1 MFSISP
7 KLTFAA
13 GHINFPTSQESK
25 EKEHHMIKKFKG
37 KAWVTGDDI
46 DTDQIYHGQYLPLT
60 DPKEMAKHAMEFVP
74 GMENFAKEVK
84 TGDMVV
90 AGKNFGCGSSRE
102 HAVVCLQENG
112 VSCVV
117 ADSFARIFYRNAIN
131 LGFPLLECPG
141 ISKMVKTGDQI
152 EVDLSTGKV
161 TNLKTKKTLNGQP
174 ISGLELEITE
184 KGGLLNY
191 LKG

>member
-1 MFSISP
+1 MS
-7 KLTFAA
+7 
-13 GHINFPTSQESK
+13 
-25 EKEHHMIKKFKG
+25 KKFKG
-37 KAWVTGDDI
+37 KAWVAGDDI

-84 TGDMVV
+84 PGDIMV

-102 HAVVCLQENG
+102 HAVVCLKENG

-131 LGFPLLECPG
+131 LGFPLLECPAV
-141 ISKMVKTGDQI
+141 SKIVKTGDRV
-152 EVDLSTGKV
+152 EVDIGTGQVTNLSTGK
-161 TNLKTKKTLNGQP
+161 KTEGKAP
-174 ISGLELEITE
+174 SGLELEIAE
-184 KGGLLNY
+184 KGGLLSY
-191 LKG
+191 LKATGSQ

>member
-1 MFSISP
+1 M
-7 KLTFAA
+7 T
-13 GHINFPTSQESK
+13 
-25 EKEHHMIKKFKG
+25 KKIKG
-37 KAWVTGDDI
+37 KAWVVGDDI

-84 TGDMVV
+84 PGDIVV

-117 ADSFARIFYRNAIN
+117 ADSFARIFYRNAVN

-141 ISKMVKTGDQI
+141 ISKIVKTGDEI
-152 EVDLSTGKV
+152 EVNLETGEV
-161 TNLKTKKTLNGQP
+161 TNLSSGKTLKGQP
-174 ISGLELEITE
+174 PSGLELEITE

-191 LKG
+191 LKR

>member
-1 MFSISP
+1 M
-7 KLTFAA
+7 L
-13 GHINFPTSQESK
+13 
-25 EKEHHMIKKFKG
+25 KKFKG
-37 KAWVTGDDI
+37 KAWMVGDDI

-60 DPKEMAKHAMEFVP
+60 DPQEMAKHALEFVP

-84 TGDMVV
+84 PGDIVV

-117 ADSFARIFYRNAIN
+117 ADSFARIFYRNAVN
-131 LGFPLLECPG
+131 LGFPVMECHG
-141 ISKMVKTGDQI
+141 VSKIAKTGDQI
-152 EVDLSTGKV
+152 EVDLETGKV
-161 TNLKTKKTLNGQP
+161 TNLKTKKSLKGRP
-174 ISGLELEITE
+174 PSGLELEIEE

-191 LKG
+191 LKV

>member
-1 MFSISP
+1 MV
-7 KLTFAA
+7 
-13 GHINFPTSQESK
+13 
-25 EKEHHMIKKFKG
+25 KKFKG
-37 KAWVTGDDI
+37 KAWVVGDDI

-74 GMENFAKEVK
+74 GMEDFAKKVK
-84 TGDMVV
+84 PGDIVV

-102 HAVVCLQENG
+102 HAVVCLQESG

-117 ADSFARIFYRNAIN
+117 AESFARIFYRNAVN
-131 LGFPLLECPG
+131 LGFPLLECRG
-141 ISKMVKTGDQI
+141 VSKMVKTGNKV
-152 EVDLSTGKV
+152 EVNLETGKV
-161 TNLKTKKTLNGQP
+161 TNLSTKKTLNGQP
-174 ISGLELEITE
+174 PSGLELEIGE

>member
-1 MFSISP
+1 M
-7 KLTFAA
+7 T
-13 GHINFPTSQESK
+13 
-25 EKEHHMIKKFKG
+25 KKIKG
-37 KAWVTGDDI
+37 KAWVVGDDI

-84 TGDMVV
+84 PGDIVV

-117 ADSFARIFYRNAIN
+117 ADSFARIFYRNAVN
-131 LGFPLLECPG
+131 LGFPLLECRG
-141 ISKMVKTGDQI
+141 ISKIVKTGDKV
-152 EVDLSTGKV
+152 EVNLETGEVANLSPG
-161 TNLKTKKTLNGQP
+161 KTLKGQP
-174 ISGLELEITE
+174 PSGLELEITE

-191 LKG
+191 LKDQR

>member
-1 MFSISP
+1 MV
-7 KLTFAA
+7 
-13 GHINFPTSQESK
+13 
-25 EKEHHMIKKFKG
+25 KKFKG
-37 KAWVTGDDI
+37 RAWVVGDDI

-74 GMENFAKEVK
+74 GMEDFAKKVK
-84 TGDMVV
+84 PGDIVV

-117 ADSFARIFYRNAIN
+117 
-131 LGFPLLECPG
+131 FPLLECQG
-141 ISKMVKTGDQI
+141 ISKIVKTGNKV
-152 EVDLSTGKV
+152 EVDLETGKV
-161 TNLKTKKTLNGQP
+161 INLSTKKRLKGQP
-174 ISGLELEITE
+174 PSGLELEIAE
-184 KGGLLNY
+184 RGGLLNY